1 MISAVWHGIEDL
13 RIEERPMPTP
23 ADDEVV
29 VKVHACG
36 ICGTDVHILEGKFP
50 VYDPPRVI
58 GHEYTGT
65 VVAVGKAVTHVKE
78 GDAVAVEPGL
88 CCGKCFFCREA
99 KENMCLNRFIHPG
112 GLSEYTC
119 VSDRLVYKLP
129 EGVSLDVGALAEP
142 LACCLRA
149 VDMAQLPSGC
159 NVLVLGGGAV
169 GLLTA
174 SLAAHSGAVQVM
186 VSEPLPHRRS
196 VAKEMGFLTVDPKTE
211 DLAGVVKARLGS
223 HGPEVVFDCVGH
235 PRLLEQAVELVQK
248 RGTVQEVGVA
258 DPSLS
263 ASISPYRL
271 FEKELTI
278 KASYMRPYTFARAV
292 RWLTVLNL
300 RPLLGV
306 EFHLSQAKQAIHSLR
321 EGKGLKIL
329 VKP

>member
-1 MISAVWHGIEDL
+1 MRSAVWHGIEDL
-13 RIEERPMPTP
+13 RIEERPVPTP

-65 VVAVGKAVTHVKE
+65 VAAVGKAVTRVKA

-88 CCGKCFFCREA
+88 CCGKCVFCRQA
-99 KENMCLNRFIHPG
+99 KENMCLNRFLHPG
-112 GLSEYTC
+112 GMSEYTC
-119 VSDRLVYKLP
+119 VTDRLVHKLP
-129 EGVSLDVGALAEP
+129 DGVSLDVGALAEP

-149 VDMAQLPSGC
+149 VDMAELPSGC
-159 NVLVLGGGAV
+159 NVLVLGGGSV

-174 SLAAHSGAVQVM
+174 SLAAHSGAVQVI
-186 VSEPLPHRRS
+186 VSEPLPHRRA
-196 VAKEMGFLTVDPKTE
+196 VAKEMGFLAVDPKTE
-211 DLAGVVKARLGS
+211 DLPSIVKAKTNGY
-223 HGPEVVFDCVGH
+223 GPEVVFDCVGH

-248 RGTVQEVGVA
+248 RGTVLEVGVA
-258 DPSLS
+258 DPALS
-263 ASISPYRL
+263 ASISPYKL
-271 FEKELTI
+271 FEKELTV

-292 RWLTVLNL
+292 RWLPVLNL

-306 EFHLSQAKQAIHSLR
+306 EFPLSQAKQAIHSLR
-321 EGKGLKIL
+321 EGKGMKIL